1 MAEILAKSII
11 ANSKPV
17 NTDLDERANVCSIE
31 DIFPI
36 LAADASSK

>member
-11 ANSKPV
+11 GNSQPV
-17 NTDLDERANVCSIE
+17 NKGLDERANVCSIE

-36 LAADASSK
+36 LAADSPSK